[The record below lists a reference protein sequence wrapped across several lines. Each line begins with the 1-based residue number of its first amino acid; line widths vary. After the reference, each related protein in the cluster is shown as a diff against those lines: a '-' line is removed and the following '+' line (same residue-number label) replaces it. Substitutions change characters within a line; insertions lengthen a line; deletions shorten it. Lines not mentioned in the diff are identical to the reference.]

1 MKVVGIGRFYAK
13 AIVRF
18 RQQTGG
24 FVNIDQLHELYGM
37 TDQNFNK
44 ISPYCHINTALVQK
58 IKVNTASTERLNVH
72 PYLNFYQSKAIYEY
86 RRKKGKLQGIQE
98 LRNINE
104 LSSETVGKIEPYL
117 SFE

>member
-1 MKVVGIGRFYAK
+1 M
-13 AIVRF
+13 RF

-44 ISPYCHINTALVQK
+44 ISPYCHINTALVQNQGK
-58 IKVNTASTERLNVH
+58 HGSTERLNVH
-72 PYLNFYQSKAIYEY
+72 PYLNFYESKAIYEY
-86 RRKKGKLQGIQE
+86 RRRKGKLQGIQE

-117 SFE
+117 